1 MDKQNNVSEVWPY
14 NLMKKIL
21 DEEAYQKWETQI
33 PESFHACLDYYLYTT
48 FSERNE
54 GIIRKFYQENWKP
67 REIAEHYGLTTQS
80 IRNIMKDCLRC
91 MSKAEHRDFITM
103 GYSDFLNKQMRIAYA
118 KGYRRGFEH
127 GSDIWSFDLV
137 HNAHK
142 ASDYMR
148 NLPGCDQSI
157 HMINFQNRNT
167 SGLLRDN
174 NIYTLSQ
181 LLEFSAE
188 ELQEKIGLGKTAIED
203 INWYLKRTGRKQL
216 TGSNAPKKE
225 APDISCWP
233 WNLIHEAFPD
243 ETWDN
248 YVQNL
253 PDEAEES
260 FNMMFRTTLTQE
272 DQQLLELRFKEKLS
286 YGKIERVF
294 DAKPDFARRRIWE
307 CFYKLRHPS
316 RLGIIRYGVKG
327 YILHRLQAESE
338 RGYRDGF
345 DKGVDIREMEY
356 GSDCD
361 L

>member
-1 MDKQNNVSEVWPY
+1 MDKQNNMREVWPY
-14 NLMKKIL
+14 NLMTKLL
-21 DEEAYQKWETQI
+21 DEEAYQKWETLI
-33 PESFHACLDYYLYTT
+33 PDSFHACLDYYLYTT

-67 REIAEHYGLTTQS
+67 RDIAEHYGLTTQS
-80 IRNIMKDCLRC
+80 VRNILKDCLRY
-91 MSKAEHRDFITM
+91 MSKAEHRDFLTM

-127 GSDIWSFDLV
+127 GSDLWSFDLV
-137 HNAHK
+137 HNAHN
-142 ASDYMR
+142 ALDYMR
-148 NLPGCDQSI
+148 DLPGCDQSI
-157 HMINFQNRNT
+157 HMIYFQNRNAC
-167 SGLLRDN
+167 SRLRDK
-174 NIYTLSQ
+174 NICTLSQ
-181 LLEFSAE
+181 LMEFSAE

-203 INWYLKRTGRKQL
+203 INWHLRRTGRKQL
-216 TGSNAPKKE
+216 TSSNTPKKE
-225 APDISCWP
+225 TPDIACWP
-233 WNLIHEAFPD
+233 WNLIHETFPD

-260 FNMMFRTTLTQE
+260 FNLMFRTTLTHE
-272 DQQLLELRFKEKLS
+272 DQQILELRFKEKNT
-286 YGKIERVF
+286 YAQIDRKF
-294 DAKPDFARRRIWE
+294 NAKAEFTRRRLQK
-307 CFYKLRHPS
+307 CYCKLRHPS
-316 RLGIIRYGVKG
+316 RYGIIKFGVKG
-327 YILHRLQAESE
+327 YILHRLQGESE